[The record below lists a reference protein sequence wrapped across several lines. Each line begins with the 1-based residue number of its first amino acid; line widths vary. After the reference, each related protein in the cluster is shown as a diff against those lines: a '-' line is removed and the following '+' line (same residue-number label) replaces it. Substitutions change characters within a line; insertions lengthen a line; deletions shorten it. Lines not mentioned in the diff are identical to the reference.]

1 MNVQTKICT
10 HIENTQELI
19 IENTQERTYWK
30 YTRNAHWK
38 YTRTA
43 HWKYLRTLT
52 LKILKN
58 CPLKVCKKIYIENTQ
73 ELINEIVQEKNC
85 IRRWTRAQAISLVV
99 ALLQRYTQER
109 GKWPER
115 HSHPKRE
122 AKLQIQTTKRKAHN
136 WRALRDTGRNTTWLE
151 KWSQNAKRRAAN
163 DQHKMVRKHTDH
175 RTAHC
180 THREDP
186 TNEQHVMQG
195 SLRNKQLQ
203 LQNAK

>member
-1 MNVQTKICT
+1 M
-10 HIENTQELI
+10 
-19 IENTQERTYWK
+19 
-30 YTRNAHWK
+30 
-38 YTRTA
+38 
-43 HWKYLRTLT
+43 
-52 LKILKN
+52 
-58 CPLKVCKKIYIENTQ
+58 
-73 ELINEIVQEKNC
+73 
-85 IRRWTRAQAISLVV
+85 SLVI

-109 GKWPER
+109 GKWPEKY
-115 HSHPKRE
+115 SHPKRE

-136 WRALRDTGRNTTWLE
+136 RCALRDTSINTTWPE
-151 KWSQNAKRRAAN
+151 KYGQNAKCRAAA
-163 DQHKMVRKHTDH
+163 DQHKVVRKHTDH